1 MHWPSHRRK
10 IALVDP
16 AHALHDAAH
25 VWFAQQGRVS
35 WAPCPITENG
45 LLRIV
50 GNPRYP
56 NSPGSTAAV
65 MPALASVTGL
75 PGHEYWP
82 DDVRLMNAT
91 QLDTDRLL
99 GHGQVTDSYLLAL
112 AVAHGGK
119 LASFDRRLVPDAE
132 RGGRDA
138 LLLI

>member
-1 MHWPSHRRK
+1 MTTVLLDVNLL

-56 NSPGSTAAV
+56 TAKSPTAICWRWPSPTV
-65 MPALASVTGL
+65 GNWPALTGGWCPMRSV
-75 PGHEYWP
+75 
-82 DDVRLMNAT
+82 
-91 QLDTDRLL
+91 
-99 GHGQVTDSYLLAL
+99 
-112 AVAHGGK
+112 AVGM
-119 LASFDRRLVPDAE
+119 PCC
-132 RGGRDA
+132 
-138 LLLI
+138 